1 MLGCMANSG
10 LQYPL
15 DRLSA
20 AIAGLSQRIA
30 QLDPANLTVAQ
41 WQEAAAS
48 LGTQIT
54 ELNSAANEIND
65 AFGLTSTQARL
76 LLYFKAHVGQIVTN
90 HQLRGV
96 AGIHDWPRRV
106 RELRELGWPISTNT
120 NRADLAPGEY
130 ILEILQPKK

>member
-1 MLGCMANSG
+1 MTSRA
-10 LQYPL
+10 L
-15 DRLSA
+15 DHHLSRLA
-20 AIAGLSQRIA
+20 HAVEGLSRRIA
-30 QLDPANLTVAQ
+30 QLDPTSLTVAQ

-54 ELNSAANEIND
+54 EMNSAANEISN

-76 LLYFKAHVGQIVTN
+76 LLYLKAHVGEVVTN

-106 RELRELGWPISTNT
+106 RELRELGWPVSTNT
-120 NRADLAPGEY
+120 NRADLEPGEY
-130 ILEILQPKK
+130 VLEAAQPRNKT